1 VAELADAQALEACG
15 ETRAGSIP
23 ASRTILLVQGA
34 ESVVQSRV
42 EDLSPVV
49 KKVSV
54 EVTPDR
60 VKDAL
65 DRAFTSVSRTVKL
78 KGYRQGH
85 VPRRLVERYFGDDV
99 KKDVAQKL
107 VTGSIHEALAEHQL
121 DPVAPP
127 RVENGSVEPGQSF
140 KYTATVEVRPR
151 IEPRDYEGLTVRKIE
166 PVVTD
171 AEVEERIEEMR
182 SGQAMFV
189 PVEAR
194 DVAEA
199 GDFVSAD
206 YEGFVDGAPLRG
218 AKREGV
224 LLEVAEGSILE
235 NKAEGLLGARVG
247 ETRELGASFPSDY
260 AVEDLRGKEGRFQV
274 LVKGLKKREVPAL
287 DDAFVQDLGG
297 EQKTLSELRA
307 KIRSDMEQQK
317 RDRAQSD
324 QREAVLTALVEKNPL
339 EAPPAL
345 VERNVDAMLQGML
358 EGFMRRGIDPRQL
371 GLNLDRMRDELRQR
385 ALLEVK
391 GYLLLEAIAD
401 KEKIEATEEDLAK
414 HFDKMA
420 AELKQP
426 AEKIRAAFRRQ
437 DTLDSLKARLRQ
449 DKALA
454 FLLSK
459 ANSQ

>member
-1 VAELADAQALEACG
+1 M
-15 ETRAGSIP
+15 
-23 ASRTILLVQGA
+23 
-34 ESVVQSRV
+34 VQSRV

-54 EVTPDR
+54 ELAPDR

-65 DRAFTSVSRTVKL
+65 DRAYTNVSRTVKL

-107 VTGSIHEALAEHQL
+107 VTGSIHEALAEHKL

-127 RVENGSVEPGQSF
+127 RVENGAVELGLPF

-151 IEPRDYEGLTVRKIE
+151 VEPKDYQGLQVPQVDVE
-166 PVVTD
+166 VTD
-171 AEVEERIEEMR
+171 AQVEERIEEMR
-182 SGQAMFV
+182 KQQAMFV
-189 PVEAR
+189 PVEGR
-194 DVAEA
+194 DVVEA
-199 GDFVSAD
+199 GDFASVD
-206 YEGFVDGAPLRG
+206 YEGFLDGAPLRG

-224 LLEVAEGSILE
+224 LLEVVPGSMLE

-247 ETRELGASFPSDY
+247 ETRELGVTFPADY
-260 AVEDLRGKEGRFQV
+260 TVEDLRNKEAQFKV
-274 LVKGLKKREVPAL
+274 VVKNLKARDTPAL

-297 EQKTLSELRA
+297 EAKTLAELREKLKA
-307 KIRSDMEQQK
+307 EMVQQTK
-317 RDRAQSD
+317 ERAEGER
-324 QREAVLTALVEKNPL
+324 REKMLEALVERNPI

-358 EGFMRRGIDPRQL
+358 EGFMRRGLDPRQL
-371 GLNLDRMRDELRQR
+371 GLNVDRMRDELRQR

-391 GYLLLEAIAD
+391 GYLLLEAIAE
-401 KEKIEATEEDLAK
+401 KEKIEATEEDLDK
-414 HFDKMA
+414 HFEKLSG
-420 AELKQP
+420 ELKQP

-437 DTLDSLKARLRQ
+437 DSLDSLKGRLRQ

-454 FLLSK
+454 FLLST
-459 ANSQ
+459 ANSK

>member
-1 VAELADAQALEACG
+1 
-15 ETRAGSIP
+15 
-23 ASRTILLVQGA
+23 
-34 ESVVQSRV
+34 VVQSRV

-54 EVTPDR
+54 ELTPDM

-65 DRAFTSVSRTVKL
+65 DRAYSSVSRTVKL

-107 VTGSIHEALAEHQL
+107 VTGSIHEALAEHKL

-127 RVENGSVEPGQSF
+127 RVENGSVEDGQPF

-151 IEPRDYEGLTVRKIE
+151 VEPKDYEGLSAPKVDATVA
-166 PVVTD
+166 D
-171 AEVEERIEEMR
+171 AQVDERLEEMR
-182 SGQAMFV
+182 AGQAMFV
-189 PVEAR
+189 PIEGR
-194 DVAEA
+194 DVVEA

-206 YEGFVDGAPLRG
+206 YEGFVEGAPLRG

-224 LLEVAEGSILE
+224 LLEVAPGSLLE
-235 NKAEGLLGARVG
+235 NKAEGLAGARVG
-247 ETRELGASFPSDY
+247 ETRELGVGFPTDY
-260 AVEDLRGKEGRFQV
+260 AVEELRGKEGRFRV
-274 LVKGLKKREVPAL
+274 VVKGLKRREIPQL
-287 DDAFVQDLGG
+287 DDAFAQDLGG
-297 EQKTLSELRA
+297 EAKTLEELRA
-307 KIRSDMEQQK
+307 KVRTDLEQQK
-317 RDRAQSD
+317 KQRAEGD
-324 QREAVLTALVEKNPL
+324 QREALLTALVAKNPI

-391 GYLLLEAIAD
+391 GYLLLEAIAE
-401 KEKIEATEEDLAK
+401 KEKIEAAEEDLAK
-414 HFDKMA
+414 HFEKLS

-426 AEKIRAAFRRQ
+426 PDKIRAAFRRQ
-437 DTLDSLKARLRQ
+437 DSLEGLKARLRQ
-449 DKALA
+449 EKALA

-459 ANSQ
+459 ATLQ

>member
-1 VAELADAQALEACG
+1 
-15 ETRAGSIP
+15 
-23 ASRTILLVQGA
+23 
-34 ESVVQSRV
+34 VVQSRV

-54 EVTPDR
+54 ELAPDR

-65 DRAFTSVSRTVKL
+65 DRAYTNVSRTVKL

-107 VTGSIHEALAEHQL
+107 VTGSIHEALAEHKL

-127 RVENGSVEPGQSF
+127 RVENGAVELGLPF

-151 IEPRDYEGLTVRKIE
+151 VEPKDYQGLQVPQVDVE
-166 PVVTD
+166 VTD
-171 AEVEERIEEMR
+171 AQVEERIEEMR
-182 SGQAMFV
+182 KQQAMFV
-189 PVEAR
+189 PVEGR
-194 DVAEA
+194 DVVEA
-199 GDFVSAD
+199 GDFASVD
-206 YEGFVDGAPLRG
+206 YEGFLDGAPLRG

-224 LLEVAEGSILE
+224 LLEVVPGSMLE

-247 ETRELGASFPSDY
+247 ETRELGVTFPADY
-260 AVEDLRGKEGRFQV
+260 TVEDLRNKEAQFKV
-274 LVKGLKKREVPAL
+274 VVKNLKARDTPAL

-297 EQKTLSELRA
+297 EAKTLAELREKLKA
-307 KIRSDMEQQK
+307 EMVQQTK
-317 RDRAQSD
+317 ERAEGER
-324 QREAVLTALVEKNPL
+324 REKMLEALVERNPI

-358 EGFMRRGIDPRQL
+358 EGFMRRGLDPRQL
-371 GLNLDRMRDELRQR
+371 GLNVDRMRDELRQR

-391 GYLLLEAIAD
+391 GYLLLEAIAE
-401 KEKIEATEEDLAK
+401 KEKIEATEEDLDK
-414 HFDKMA
+414 HFEKLSG
-420 AELKQP
+420 ELKQP

-437 DTLDSLKARLRQ
+437 DSLDSLKGRLRQ

-454 FLLSK
+454 FLLST
-459 ANSQ
+459 ANSK

>member
-1 VAELADAQALEACG
+1 VA
-15 ETRAGSIP
+15 
-23 ASRTILLVQGA
+23 
-34 ESVVQSRV
+34 QSRV

-54 EVTPDR
+54 ELTPDR

-65 DRAFTSVSRTVKL
+65 DTAYVTVSRTVKL

-107 VTGSIHEALAEHQL
+107 VTGSIHEALAEHKL
-121 DPVAPP
+121 EPVAPP
-127 RVENGSVEPGQSF
+127 RVENGSVESGQPF
-140 KYTATVEVRPR
+140 KYTATVEVRPHV
-151 IEPRDYEGLTVRKIE
+151 EPKEYEGLSVPKIDTA
-166 PVVTD
+166 VSD
-171 AEVEERIEEMR
+171 KDVEERIEEMR
-182 SGQAMFV
+182 NSQAMFV
-189 PVEAR
+189 PVEGR
-194 DVAEA
+194 DVAES

-206 YEGFVDGAPLRG
+206 YEGFVDGTVLRG

-224 LLEVAEGSILE
+224 LLEVTPGSLLE

-247 ETRELGASFPSDY
+247 ETRELGVTFPNDY
-260 AVEDLRGKEGRFQV
+260 TVEELRGKEARFQV
-274 LVKGLKKREVPAL
+274 AVKGLKKREMPAL
-287 DDAFVQDLGG
+287 DDAFAQDLGG
-297 EQKTLSELRA
+297 EAKTLSDLREKVRA
-307 KIRSDMEQQK
+307 EIEEK
-317 RDRAQSD
+317 RKERARTE
-324 QREAVLTALVEKNPL
+324 QREKLLEALVEKNPI

-371 GLNLDRMRDELRQR
+371 GLNMDRMRDEMRQR

-391 GYLLLEAIAD
+391 GYLLLEAIAE
-401 KEKIEATEEDLAK
+401 KEKIAATEDDLNQHFEKLAK
-414 HFDKMA
+414 EVNQPPDKV
-420 AELKQP
+420 
-426 AEKIRAAFRRQ
+426 RAAFRRQ
-437 DTLDSLKARLRQ
+437 DSIDSLQARLRQ

-459 ANSQ
+459 ATFTDPR

>member
-1 VAELADAQALEACG
+1 
-15 ETRAGSIP
+15 
-23 ASRTILLVQGA
+23 
-34 ESVVQSRV
+34 VVQSRV

-65 DRAFTSVSRTVKL
+65 DTAYTSVSRTVKL

-107 VTGSIHEALAEHQL
+107 VTGSIHEALAEHSL

-127 RVENGSVEPGQSF
+127 RVENGSVEAGQPF

-151 IEPRDYEGLTVRKIE
+151 VDPKDYEGLSVPRIE
-166 PVVTD
+166 AEVTD
-171 AEVEERIEEMR
+171 AQVEERVEEMR
-182 SGQAMFV
+182 ANQAMFV
-189 PVEAR
+189 PVEGR
-194 DVAEA
+194 EVAEA

-224 LLEVAEGSILE
+224 LLEVVPGSILE
-235 NKAEGLLGARVG
+235 NKAEGLLGAKVG
-247 ETRELGASFPSDY
+247 EARELGVSFPADY
-260 AVEDLRGKEGRFQV
+260 AVEELRGKEARFQV
-274 LVKGLKKREVPAL
+274 QVKGLKKREVPAL

-297 EQKTLSELRA
+297 EPKTLAELRQ
-307 KIRSDMEQQK
+307 KVRSEMEQQK
-317 RDRAQSD
+317 KERAEHE
-324 QREAVLTALVEKNPL
+324 QREKVLEALVAKNPL

-391 GYLLLEAIAD
+391 GYLLLEAIAE
-401 KEKIEATEEDLAK
+401 KEKIEATEDDLGK

-420 AELKQP
+420 GELKQP
-426 AEKIRAAFRRQ
+426 ADKIRAAFARQ
-437 DTLDSLKARLRQ
+437 ESQDSLKARLRQ

-459 ANSQ
+459 ANFSQP

>member
-1 VAELADAQALEACG
+1 
-15 ETRAGSIP
+15 
-23 ASRTILLVQGA
+23 
-34 ESVVQSRV
+34 VVQSRV

-54 EVTPDR
+54 ELTPDR

-65 DRAFTSVSRTVKL
+65 DRAYTSVSRTVKL

-127 RVENGSVEPGQSF
+127 RVENGSVEAGQPF

-151 IEPRDYEGLTVRKIE
+151 VEPKDYEGLSVTRIDAT
-166 PVVTD
+166 VTD
-171 AEVEERIEEMR
+171 AQVDERIEEMR
-182 SGQAMFV
+182 ANQAMFV
-189 PVEAR
+189 PIEGR

-206 YEGFVDGAPLRG
+206 YEGFAEGAPLRG

-224 LLEVAEGSILE
+224 LLEVAPGSLLE

-247 ETRELGASFPSDY
+247 ENRELGVSFANDY
-260 AVEDLRGKEGRFQV
+260 AVEELRGKDARFQV
-274 LVKGLKKREVPAL
+274 KVNGLKKREVPAL

-297 EQKTLSELRA
+297 EPKTVSDLRA
-307 KIRSDMEQQK
+307 KIRSEMEQQK
-317 RDRAQSD
+317 KDRAESD
-324 QREAVLTALVEKNPL
+324 QREAVLTALAEKNPI

-391 GYLLLEAIAD
+391 GYLLLEAIAE
-401 KEKIEATEEDLAK
+401 KEKIEASEEDLAK
-414 HFDKMA
+414 HFDKLA
-420 AELKQP
+420 GELKQP
-426 AEKIRAAFRRQ
+426 AEKVRAAFKRQ
-437 DTLDSLKARLRQ
+437 ESLDNLKGRLRQ

-459 ANSQ
+459 ANFQ

>member
-1 VAELADAQALEACG
+1 
-15 ETRAGSIP
+15 
-23 ASRTILLVQGA
+23 
-34 ESVVQSRV
+34 VVQSRV

-54 EVTPDR
+54 ELTSDR

-65 DRAFTSVSRTVKL
+65 DLAYTSVSRTVKL

-107 VTGSIHEALAEHQL
+107 VTGSIQEALAEHQL

-127 RVENGSVEPGQSF
+127 RVENGSVEAGQPF

-151 IEPRDYEGLTVRKIE
+151 VEPKDYEGLSIPK
-166 PVVTD
+166 TD
-171 AEVEERIEEMR
+171 SSVADAQVEERIEEMR
-182 SGQAMFV
+182 TGQAMFV
-189 PVEAR
+189 PVEGREA
-194 DVAEA
+194 AEA

-206 YEGFVDGAPLRG
+206 YEGFVEGAPLRG

-224 LLEVAEGSILE
+224 LLEVAPGSFLE
-235 NKAEGLLGARVG
+235 NKTEALAGARAG
-247 ETRELGASFPSDY
+247 ETREIPVSFPVDY
-260 AVEDLRGKEGRFQV
+260 AVEELRGKEARFKV
-274 LVKGLKKREVPAL
+274 AVKGLKRREVPAL

-297 EQKTLSELRA
+297 EAKTVADLRA
-307 KIRSDMEQQK
+307 RTRGELEQQK
-317 RDRAQSD
+317 KQRAEND
-324 QREAVLTALVEKNPL
+324 QREAVLTALVAKNPI

-345 VERNVDAMLQGML
+345 VERNVDAMLQGMM

-391 GYLLLEAIAD
+391 GYLLLESIAE

-414 HFDKMA
+414 HIEKLSG
-420 AELKQP
+420 ELKQP
-426 AEKIRAAFRRQ
+426 ADKIRAAFRRQ
-437 DTLDSLKARLRQ
+437 DSLDSLKARLRQ

-459 ANSQ
+459 ATFQ

>member
-1 VAELADAQALEACG
+1 
-15 ETRAGSIP
+15 
-23 ASRTILLVQGA
+23 
-34 ESVVQSRV
+34 VVQSRV

-54 EVTPDR
+54 ELTPDR
-60 VKDAL
+60 VEDAL
-65 DRAFTSVSRTVKL
+65 ERAFSTVSRTVKL

-107 VTGSIHEALAEHQL
+107 VSGSIQEALAEHKL

-127 RVENGSVEPGQSF
+127 RVENGAVEAGQPF

-151 IEPRDYEGLTVRKIE
+151 VEPKDYLGLTVPKVE
-166 PVVTD
+166 AEVTD
-171 AEVEERIEEMR
+171 AQVEERIEELR
-182 SGQAMFV
+182 KQQAMFV
-189 PVEAR
+189 PVTDR
-194 DVAEA
+194 DIVEA
-199 GDFVSAD
+199 GDYASVD
-206 YEGFVDGAPLRG
+206 YQGFVEGAPLRG

-224 LLEVAEGSILE
+224 LLEVAPGSLLE

-247 ETRELGASFPSDY
+247 ETRELAAGFPSDY
-260 AVEDLRGKEGRFQV
+260 AVPELRGKEARFQV
-274 LVKGLKKREVPAL
+274 AIKGIKRREVPAL

-297 EQKTLSELRA
+297 DAKTLAELREKLKGEMA
-307 KIRSDMEQQK
+307 QQK
-317 RDRAQSD
+317 KERAEGD
-324 QREAVLTALVEKNPL
+324 QREKLLEALVAKNPV

-358 EGFMRRGIDPRQL
+358 EGFVRRGIDPRQL
-371 GLNLDRMRDELRQR
+371 GLNLERMRDELRQR

-391 GYLLLEAIAD
+391 GYLLLEAIAE
-401 KEKIEATEEDLAK
+401 KEQLVATEDDLDK
-414 HFDKMA
+414 HFAKLS
-420 AELKQP
+420 AELGQP
-426 AEKIRAAFRRQ
+426 AEKIKAAFRRQ
-437 DTLDSLKARLRQ
+437 DSLESLGARLRQ

-459 ANSQ
+459 ANFATGEG

>member
-1 VAELADAQALEACG
+1 
-15 ETRAGSIP
+15 
-23 ASRTILLVQGA
+23 
-34 ESVVQSRV
+34 VVQSRV

-54 EVTPDR
+54 ELTPDH

-107 VTGSIHEALAEHQL
+107 VSGSIGEALAEHKL

-127 RVENGSVEPGQSF
+127 RVENGSVEPGQPF
-140 KYTATVEVRPR
+140 KYTATIEVRPKV
-151 IEPRDYEGLTVRKIE
+151 EPRDYQGLSAPKIDSE
-166 PVVTD
+166 VKG
-171 AEVEERIEEMR
+171 AEVEERLEEMR
-182 SGQAMFV
+182 KNQAMFV
-189 PVEAR
+189 PVEGR
-194 DVAEA
+194 EVVEQ
-199 GDFVSAD
+199 GDFASAD
-206 YEGFVDGAPLRG
+206 YQGFVDGAPLRG

-224 LLEVAEGSILE
+224 LLEVVPGSMLE

-247 ETRELGASFPSDY
+247 ETRELGVTFPSDY
-260 AVEDLRGKEGRFQV
+260 AVEELRGKDARFQV
-274 LVKGLKKREVPAL
+274 AVKGLKKREVPAL

-297 EQKTLSELRA
+297 EAKTVPELRE
-307 KIRSDMEQQK
+307 KLKKEMVQQK
-317 RDRAQSD
+317 KERAEGD
-324 QREAVLTALVEKNPL
+324 QRERLLQALLEKNPV

-358 EGFMRRGIDPRQL
+358 ESFMRRGIDPRQL

-391 GYLLLEAIAD
+391 GYLLLEAIAE
-401 KEKIEATEEDLAK
+401 KEKIEASEEDLDK
-414 HFDKMA
+414 HFEKLSGEMG
-420 AELKQP
+420 QP
-426 AEKIRAAFRRQ
+426 PEKIRAALRRQ
-437 DTLDSLKARLRQ
+437 DSLESLKARLRQ

-459 ANSQ
+459 ANLT

>member
-1 VAELADAQALEACG
+1 
-15 ETRAGSIP
+15 
-23 ASRTILLVQGA
+23 
-34 ESVVQSRV
+34 VVQSRV

-54 EVTPDR
+54 ELAPDR

-65 DRAFTSVSRTVKL
+65 DRAYTNVSRTVKL

-107 VTGSIHEALAEHQL
+107 VTGSIHEALAEHKL

-127 RVENGSVEPGQSF
+127 RVENGAVEAGQPF

-151 IEPRDYEGLTVRKIE
+151 VEPKDYQGLQVPQVE
-166 PVVTD
+166 VEVTD
-171 AEVEERIEEMR
+171 AQVEERIEEMR
-182 SGQAMFV
+182 KQQAMFV
-189 PVEAR
+189 PVEGR
-194 DVAEA
+194 NVVEA
-199 GDFVSAD
+199 GDFVSVD
-206 YEGFVDGAPLRG
+206 YQGFIDGAPLRG

-224 LLEVAEGSILE
+224 LLEVVPGSMLE

-247 ETRELGASFPSDY
+247 ETRELGVTFPADY
-260 AVEDLRGKEGRFQV
+260 AVEDLRNKEGRFKV
-274 LVKGLKKREVPAL
+274 VVKNLKTRDTPAL

-297 EQKTLSELRA
+297 EAKTLAELREKLKA
-307 KIRSDMEQQK
+307 EMVQQMK
-317 RDRAQSD
+317 ERAEGER
-324 QREAVLTALVEKNPL
+324 REKMLEALVARNPI

-358 EGFMRRGIDPRQL
+358 EGFMRRGLDPRQL
-371 GLNLDRMRDELRQR
+371 GLDVDRMRDELRQR

-391 GYLLLEAIAD
+391 GYLLLEAIAE
-401 KEKIEATEEDLAK
+401 KEKIEASEEDLDK
-414 HFDKMA
+414 HFEKLSG
-420 AELKQP
+420 ELKQP

-437 DTLDSLKARLRQ
+437 DSLDSLKGRLRQ

-454 FLLSK
+454 FLLST
-459 ANSQ
+459 ANSK

>member
-1 VAELADAQALEACG
+1 M
-15 ETRAGSIP
+15 
-23 ASRTILLVQGA
+23 
-34 ESVVQSRV
+34 VQSRV

-54 EVTPDR
+54 ELAPDR

-65 DRAFTSVSRTVKL
+65 DTAYTSVSRTVKL

-107 VTGSIHEALAEHQL
+107 VTGSIHEALAEHKL

-127 RVENGSVEPGQSF
+127 RVENGAVEAGQPF

-151 IEPRDYEGLTVRKIE
+151 VEPKDYQGLQVPQVE
-166 PVVTD
+166 VEVTD
-171 AEVEERIEEMR
+171 AQVEERIEEMR
-182 SGQAMFV
+182 KQQAMFV
-189 PVEAR
+189 PVEGR
-194 DVAEA
+194 DVVEA
-199 GDFVSAD
+199 GDFVSVD
-206 YEGFVDGAPLRG
+206 YQGFIDGAPLRG

-224 LLEVAEGSILE
+224 LLEVVPGSMLE
-235 NKAEGLLGARVG
+235 NM
-247 ETRELGASFPSDY
+247 
-260 AVEDLRGKEGRFQV
+260 
-274 LVKGLKKREVPAL
+274 VKNLKRRDTPAL

-297 EQKTLSELRA
+297 EAKTLAELREKLKA
-307 KIRSDMEQQK
+307 EMVQQMK
-317 RDRAQSD
+317 ERAEGER
-324 QREAVLTALVEKNPL
+324 REKMLEALVARNPI

-358 EGFMRRGIDPRQL
+358 EGFMRRGLDPRQL
-371 GLNLDRMRDELRQR
+371 GLDVDRMRDELRQR

-391 GYLLLEAIAD
+391 GYLLLEAIAE
-401 KEKIEATEEDLAK
+401 KEKIEATEEDLDK
-414 HFDKMA
+414 HFEKLSG
-420 AELKQP
+420 ELKQP

-437 DTLDSLKARLRQ
+437 DSLDSLKGRLRQ

-454 FLLSK
+454 FLLST
-459 ANSQ
+459 ANSK

>member
-1 VAELADAQALEACG
+1 
-15 ETRAGSIP
+15 
-23 ASRTILLVQGA
+23 
-34 ESVVQSRV
+34 VVQSRV

-65 DRAFTSVSRTVKL
+65 DTAYTSVSRTVKL

-107 VTGSIHEALAEHQL
+107 VTGSIHEALAEHSL

-127 RVENGSVEPGQSF
+127 RVENGSVEAGQPF

-151 IEPRDYEGLTVRKIE
+151 VDPKDYEGLSVPRIE
-166 PVVTD
+166 AEVTD
-171 AEVEERIEEMR
+171 AQVEERVEEMR
-182 SGQAMFV
+182 ANQAMFV
-189 PVEAR
+189 PVEGR
-194 DVAEA
+194 EVAEA

-224 LLEVAEGSILE
+224 LLEVVPGSILE
-235 NKAEGLLGARVG
+235 NKAEGLLGAKVG
-247 ETRELGASFPSDY
+247 EARELGVSFPADY
-260 AVEDLRGKEGRFQV
+260 AVEELRGKEARFQV
-274 LVKGLKKREVPAL
+274 QVKGLKKREVPAL

-297 EQKTLSELRA
+297 EPKTLAELRQ
-307 KIRSDMEQQK
+307 KVRSEMEQQK
-317 RDRAQSD
+317 KERAEHE
-324 QREAVLTALVEKNPL
+324 QREKVLEALVAKNPL

-391 GYLLLEAIAD
+391 GYLLLEAIAE
-401 KEKIEATEEDLAK
+401 KEKIEATEDDLGK

-420 AELKQP
+420 GELKQP
-426 AEKIRAAFRRQ
+426 AEKIRAAFARQ
-437 DTLDSLKARLRQ
+437 ESQDSLKARLRQ

-459 ANSQ
+459 ANFSQP

>member
-1 VAELADAQALEACG
+1 
-15 ETRAGSIP
+15 
-23 ASRTILLVQGA
+23 
-34 ESVVQSRV
+34 VVQSRV

-54 EVTPDR
+54 ELTPDR

-65 DRAFTSVSRTVKL
+65 DVAYTSVSRTVKL

-121 DPVAPP
+121 NPVAPP
-127 RVENGSVEPGQSF
+127 RVENGSVEAGQPF
-140 KYTATVEVRPR
+140 KYTATVEVRPHV
-151 IEPRDYEGLTVRKIE
+151 EPKDYEGLSVPKIDATI
-166 PVVTD
+166 TD
-171 AEVEERIEEMR
+171 AEVDERLEEMR
-182 SGQAMFV
+182 AGQAMFV
-189 PVEAR
+189 PVEGR
-194 DVAEA
+194 EVAEA

-206 YEGFVDGAPLRG
+206 YEGFMGGAPLRG

-224 LLEVAEGSILE
+224 LLEVAPGSLLE
-235 NKAEGLLGARVG
+235 NKAEALLGARIG
-247 ETRELGASFPSDY
+247 EAREIRVSFPDDY
-260 AVEDLRGKEGRFQV
+260 AAEELRGKEARFQV
-274 LVKGLKKREVPAL
+274 AVKGLKKREVPAL

-297 EQKTLSELRA
+297 EAKTVADLRA

-317 RDRAQSD
+317 KQRAESD
-324 QREAVLTALVEKNPL
+324 QREAVLTALVAKNPI

-371 GLNLDRMRDELRQR
+371 GLNLDRMRDEMRQR

-391 GYLLLEAIAD
+391 GYLLLESIAE
-401 KEKIEATEEDLAK
+401 KEKIDATEEDLAK
-414 HFDKMA
+414 HFDKLSV
-420 AELKQP
+420 ELKQP
-426 AEKIRAAFRRQ
+426 AEKIRAALRKQ
-437 DTLDSLKARLRQ
+437 DSLDSLKGRLRQ

-459 ANSQ
+459 ATFQ

>member
-1 VAELADAQALEACG
+1 
-15 ETRAGSIP
+15 
-23 ASRTILLVQGA
+23 
-34 ESVVQSRV
+34 VVQSRV

-54 EVTPDR
+54 ELAPDR

-65 DRAFTSVSRTVKL
+65 DTAYTSVSRTVKL

-107 VTGSIHEALAEHQL
+107 VTGSIHEALAEHKL

-127 RVENGSVEPGQSF
+127 RVENGAVEAGQPF

-151 IEPRDYEGLTVRKIE
+151 VEPKEYQGLSVPKVDTEVK
-166 PVVTD
+166 D
-171 AEVEERIEEMR
+171 AQVEERIEEMR
-182 SGQAMFV
+182 TEHAMFV
-189 PVEAR
+189 PVEGR
-194 DVAEA
+194 EVAEA
-199 GDFVSAD
+199 GDYANCD

-224 LLEVAEGSILE
+224 VLEVAPGSMLE
-235 NKAEGLLGARVG
+235 NKAEGLLGARIG
-247 ETRELGASFPSDY
+247 ETRELGVTFPADY
-260 AVEDLRGKEGRFQV
+260 AVEELRGKEARFQTV
-274 LVKGLKKREVPAL
+274 LKGLKRREVPAL

-297 EQKTLSELRA
+297 ETKTLAELRA
-307 KIRSDMEQQK
+307 KLKAEMEQQK
-317 RDRAQSD
+317 KERGEGE
-324 QREAVLTALVEKNPL
+324 QREKLLEALVAKNPI

-358 EGFMRRGIDPRQL
+358 EGFMRRGLDPRQL
-371 GLNLDRMRDELRQR
+371 GLNFDRMRDELRQR

-391 GYLLLEAIAD
+391 GYLLLEAIAE
-401 KEKIEATEEDLAK
+401 KENLTVSEDDLDK
-414 HFDKMA
+414 HFEKMA

-426 AEKIRAAFRRQ
+426 AEKVKAAFRRQ
-437 DTLDSLKARLRQ
+437 DSLDSLKARLRQ

-454 FLLSK
+454 LLLGN
-459 ANSQ
+459 ANFT

>member
-1 VAELADAQALEACG
+1 M
-15 ETRAGSIP
+15 
-23 ASRTILLVQGA
+23 
-34 ESVVQSRV
+34 VQSRV

-107 VTGSIHEALAEHQL
+107 VTGSIQEALAEHQL

-127 RVENGSVEPGQSF
+127 RVENGSVEPGQPF

-151 IEPRDYEGLTVRKIE
+151 VEPKDYEGLTVPKIE

-171 AEVEERIEEMR
+171 AEVDEQIEEMR

-189 PVEAR
+189 PVEGR

-224 LLEVAEGSILE
+224 LLEVAEGSFLE
-235 NKAEGLLGARVG
+235 NKAEGLLGSRVG
-247 ETRELGASFPSDY
+247 ETRELAASFPSDY
-260 AVEDLRGKEGRFQV
+260 TVEDLRGKEGRFQV
-274 LVKGLKKREVPAL
+274 VVKGLKRREVPAL

-297 EQKTLSELRA
+297 EQKTVPELRA
-307 KIRSDMEQQK
+307 KIRGDMEQRK
-317 RDRAQSD
+317 KERAQSD

-391 GYLLLEAIAD
+391 GYLLLEAIAE
-401 KEKIEATEEDLAK
+401 KEKIEATEEDLVS

-437 DTLDSLKARLRQ
+437 DSLDSLKARLRQ

-459 ANSQ
+459 ANFQ

>member
-1 VAELADAQALEACG
+1 
-15 ETRAGSIP
+15 
-23 ASRTILLVQGA
+23 
-34 ESVVQSRV
+34 VVQSRV

-54 EVTPDR
+54 ELTPDR

-65 DRAFTSVSRTVKL
+65 DRAYTSVSRTVKL

-127 RVENGSVEPGQSF
+127 RVENGSVEAGQPF

-151 IEPRDYEGLTVRKIE
+151 VEPKDYEGLSVTRIDAT
-166 PVVTD
+166 VTD
-171 AEVEERIEEMR
+171 AQVDERVEEMR
-182 SGQAMFV
+182 ANQAMFV
-189 PVEAR
+189 PIEGR
-194 DVAEA
+194 EVAEA

-206 YEGFVDGAPLRG
+206 YQGFVEGAPLRG

-224 LLEVAEGSILE
+224 LLEVGPGSLLE

-247 ETRELGASFPSDY
+247 ENRELGVSFANDY
-260 AVEDLRGKEGRFQV
+260 AVEELRGKEARFQV
-274 LVKGLKKREVPAL
+274 KVNGLKKREVPTL

-297 EQKTLSELRA
+297 ESKTVSDLRA
-307 KIRSDMEQQK
+307 KIRSEMEQQK
-317 RDRAQSD
+317 KDRAESD
-324 QREAVLTALVEKNPL
+324 QREAVLTALAEKNPL

-401 KEKIEATEEDLAK
+401 KEKIEASEEDLAK
-414 HFDKMA
+414 HFDKLA
-420 AELKQP
+420 GELKQS
-426 AEKIRAAFRRQ
+426 ADKVRAAFKRQ
-437 DTLDSLKARLRQ
+437 ESLDNLKGRLRQ

-459 ANSQ
+459 ANFQ